1 MGLIVNHSR
10 QNLKD
15 GGRSSIANW
24 WKGIRMEVRKILEQ
38 VKQDDIKFI
47 TLQFTDLLGVIK
59 EVILPVED
67 LEDAS
72 RDGVWF
78 DGSSVEG
85 FARIQESDLFL
96 KPDLATYAVVPWLIE
111 DGKTARLICDI
122 YRSDGRPFEGDP
134 RFILKQAAAE
144 AERKGFQYNVGPE
157 PEFYLFRANGQ
168 NRTSPI
174 DYGRYFDL
182 SSHEG
187 YRAIKK
193 IIAALENFGI
203 KVETSHHEVGF
214 GQYEI
219 DFNYGPCLDIA
230 DKVVTLKYSAKKI
243 AQMHNLHATF
253 MPKPIMDAAGSGMHI
268 HQSLFDIKA
277 KTNAFYDREHKYNLS
292 KIAYSFIA
300 GQIKHIHAMC
310 AILCPT
316 VNSYKRLVSGF
327 EAPVYVTWAAMNRSA
342 LLRVPKWFKAKTEAA
357 RIELRCPDPA
367 CNPYLAFAV
376 MLRAGMDGIT
386 NGLEPPDAVEEN
398 MYALDDASRIQRNI
412 DLLPTSLWEALGE
425 LKKDGLL
432 QEALGEYLFERYIDI
447 KTREWDQFK
456 KQVTNW
462 ELETYLDIF

>member
-1 MGLIVNHSR
+1 
-10 QNLKD
+10 
-15 GGRSSIANW
+15 
-24 WKGIRMEVRKILEQ
+24 MEVQKVLKQ
-38 VKQDDIKFI
+38 VEKDNIKFI

-59 EVILPVED
+59 ELIIPVEE

-72 RDGVWF
+72 RNGVWF

-96 KPDLATYAVVPWLIE
+96 KPDMATYAVVPWLTE
-111 DGKTARLICDI
+111 NGKTARLICDI
-122 YRSDGRPFEGDP
+122 YRADGKPFGGDP
-134 RFILKQAAAE
+134 RFILKQVAAE
-144 AERKGFQYNVGPE
+144 AAKEGFEYNVGPE
-157 PEFYLFRANGQ
+157 PEFYLFRADDE

-174 DYGRYFDL
+174 DYGSYFDL

-187 YRAIKK
+187 YKAIKK
-193 IIAALENFGI
+193 IIGALGNFGI

-219 DFNYGPCLDIA
+219 DFNYGRCLDIA

-253 MPKPIMDAAGSGMHI
+253 MAKPEMGKPGSGMHV
-268 HQSLFDIKA
+268 HQSLFDTNA
-277 KTNAFYDREHKYNLS
+277 KTNVFYDKDHKYNLS
-292 KIAYSFIA
+292 KIAYNFIA
-300 GQIKHIHAMC
+300 GQIKHIKAMC

-342 LLRVPKWFKAKTEAA
+342 LLRVPKWFKAKQEAA
-357 RIELRCPDPA
+357 RIELRCPDPS

-376 MLRAGMDGIT
+376 MLKAGLDGIK
-386 NGLEPPDAVEEN
+386 NKLEPPEPVEEN
-398 MYALDDASRIQRNI
+398 IYTLDDESLANKNI
-412 DLLPTSLWEALGE
+412 DVLPTSLLEALDE
-425 LKKDGLL
+425 LKKDKLM
-432 QEALGEYLFERYIDI
+432 QEVLGEHLFERYIDV
-447 KTREWDQFK
+447 KTKEWDEFK

-462 ELETYLDIF
+462 EIDMYLDTF

>member
-1 MGLIVNHSR
+1 MEIQKV
-10 QNLKD
+10 LK
-15 GGRSSIANW
+15 
-24 WKGIRMEVRKILEQ
+24 Q
-38 VKQDDIKFI
+38 VEKDNIKFI

-59 EVILPVED
+59 ELIIPVEE

-72 RDGVWF
+72 RNGVWF

-96 KPDLATYAVVPWLIE
+96 KPDMATYAVVPWLTE

-122 YRSDGRPFEGDP
+122 YRADGKPFEGDP

-144 AERKGFQYNVGPE
+144 AAKEGFEYNVGPE
-157 PEFYLFRANGQ
+157 PEFYLFRADGE

-174 DYGRYFDL
+174 DYGSYFDL

-187 YRAIKK
+187 YKAIKK

-219 DFNYGPCLDIA
+219 DFNYGQCLDIA

-243 AQMHNLHATF
+243 AQMHDLHATF
-253 MPKPIMDAAGSGMHI
+253 MPKPAMGKPGSGMHV
-268 HQSLFDIKA
+268 HQSLFRTES
-277 KTNAFYDREHKYNLS
+277 KTNAFYDKGDKYNLS
-292 KIAYSFIA
+292 KVAYNFIA
-300 GQIKHIHAMC
+300 GQIKHINSMC

-327 EAPVYVTWAAMNRSA
+327 EAPVYITWAAMNRSA
-342 LLRVPKWFKAKTEAA
+342 LLRVPKWFKTKQEAA
-357 RIELRCPDPA
+357 RIELRCPDPS

-376 MLRAGMDGIT
+376 MLKAGLDGIK
-386 NGLEPPDAVEEN
+386 NNLQPPEPVEEN
-398 MYALDDASRIQRNI
+398 IYTLDDESLANKNI
-412 DLLPTSLWEALGE
+412 DVLPTSLLEALDE
-425 LKKDGLL
+425 LKKDKLM
-432 QEALGEYLFERYIDI
+432 QEVLGEHLFERYIDV
-447 KTREWDQFK
+447 KTKEWDEFK
-456 KQVTNW
+456 KQVTGW
-462 ELETYLDIF
+462 EIDTYLDIF

>member
-1 MGLIVNHSR
+1 
-10 QNLKD
+10 
-15 GGRSSIANW
+15 
-24 WKGIRMEVRKILEQ
+24 MEVQKILKQ
-38 VKQDDIKFI
+38 VEKDDIKFI

-59 EVILPVED
+59 ELIIPVEE
-67 LEDAS
+67 LEGAS
-72 RDGVWF
+72 RNGVWF

-96 KPDLATYAVVPWLIE
+96 KPDTATYAVVPWLTE

-122 YRSDGRPFEGDP
+122 YRADGNPFEGDP
-134 RFILKQAAAE
+134 RLILKQAAAE
-144 AERKGFQYNVGPE
+144 AAKKGFEYNVGPE
-157 PEFYLFRANGQ
+157 PEFYLFKADGQ

-174 DYGRYFDL
+174 DYGGYFDL

-187 YRAIKK
+187 YKAIKK

-219 DFNYGPCLDIA
+219 DFNYGQCLDVA
-230 DKVVTLKYSAKKI
+230 DKVLTLKYTAKKI

-253 MPKPIMDAAGSGMHI
+253 MPKPRMGKPGSGMHV
-268 HQSLFDIKA
+268 HQSLFDTKS
-277 KTNAFYDREHKYNLS
+277 KTNAFYDKEHKYNLS
-292 KIAYSFIA
+292 KIAFSFIA
-300 GQIKHIHAMC
+300 GQIKHINAMC

-342 LLRVPKWFKAKTEAA
+342 LLRIPKWFKAKSEAA

-376 MLRAGMDGIT
+376 MLRAGMDGIK
-386 NGLEPPDAVEEN
+386 NNLQPPEPVEEN
-398 MYALDDASRIQRNI
+398 IYQLDGKSLLQKNI
-412 DLLPTSLWEALGE
+412 DLLPTSLREALDA
-425 LKKDGLL
+425 LKKDEIL
-432 QEALGEYLFERYIDI
+432 QETLGEHLFERYIDV
-447 KTREWDQFK
+447 KTKEWGEFK
-456 KQVTNW
+456 KQVTTW
-462 ELETYLDIF
+462 EIETYLDTF